1 MKEVLKALSL
11 NLVSKEQLEKELLD
25 LEEIQLLTVENLGY
39 ESPEV
44 AEEIRS
50 RRELLE
56 EINN

>member
-1 MKEVLKALSL
+1 MKEVLKAISL
-11 NLVSKEQLEKELLD
+11 NLVSKEQLEKELVV

-44 AEEIRS
+44 AEEIKN

-56 EINN
+56 EFNN